1 MNKLLLR
8 PALALVTA
16 VSMQVTAESQ
26 ITAQSQTTAQS
37 DIKTDNKLEEVIVT
51 SSRIEMPLRQVGTS
65 VSVITQQEIVQRG
78 FNSLYDVLRSQPSVA
93 VSNPGGAGNATSLR
107 IRGEE
112 GYRTLILLDGID
124 ISDTS
129 APQVGPRVEHLLSS
143 GIARVEIL
151 RGPQGLMYGA
161 DAGGVINISTIAPRE
176 GLGGEVAAEG
186 GRYGSQQFAGNLGG
200 GNDTVDFNLSASDF
214 ETDGFNARTT
224 DTVLRDDDGYDNT
237 TVHGRLGWNANDDL
251 RVELVARDVDGTNEF
266 DSCFTVDTFAP
277 TDNCKD
283 EYEQQAWRAQADYT
297 IGHFSHRVFYSDS
310 DTDRHFYA
318 DGASSF
324 RAKGSLERSGYL
336 GSFSAGDSLRLV
348 YGVDLENE
356 SIDDGSFDTDRDQQG
371 YYLEYQGGFSDK
383 VFVTAG
389 ARYDD
394 NDDFGTHTSY
404 RVSGAYLIDLSS
416 GELKLKATYGTG
428 FRAPSLYEISYNNG
442 PFAYPPAAG
451 TNLSEEKSDGYDIGA
466 SWTTESGLY
475 LEAVYF
481 DQTISD
487 EIYFDLISFSGYL
500 QSSGDSQSSG
510 VELIAE
516 WPLLDTLS
524 LTGNYTYNDTD
535 TNAGSARAFRPE
547 HLGNLGLSWS
557 PLADRLVLGLNVRL
571 SRDAQ
576 DVDGSSLDDYEL
588 VDINASFLI
597 ARGLELYGRVENVLD
612 EDYEEIPTY
621 NTSGAAAY
629 AGLRYSF

>member
-1 MNKLLLR
+1 MNKFVISR
-8 PALALVTA
+8 ALVLVTA
-16 VSMQVTAESQ
+16 ASMQATAQSQ
-26 ITAQSQTTAQS
+26 ITAQSNRATQS
-37 DIKTDNKLEEVIVT
+37 YIKTDNKLEEVIVT
-51 SSRIEMPLRQVGTS
+51 SSRIEMPLRQIGTS

-129 APQVGPRVEHLLSS
+129 TPQVGPRIEHLLSS
-143 GIARVEIL
+143 GIQRVEIL

-200 GNDTVDFNLSASDF
+200 GNGTVDFNLAASDF

-224 DTVLRDDDGYDNT
+224 DTVLKDDDGYDNT
-237 TVHGRLGWNANDDL
+237 TVHGRLGWNVSDDL
-251 RVELVARDVDGTNEF
+251 RLGLVARDVDGTNEF
-266 DSCFTVDTFAP
+266 DSCFTVDTFSP

-283 EYEQQAWRAQADYT
+283 EYEQQAWRAEADYT
-297 IGHFSHRVFYSDS
+297 IGRFSHRVFYSDS
-310 DTDRHFYA
+310 DTKRHFYA
-318 DGASSF
+318 DGTSSF
-324 RAKGSLERSGYL
+324 KTKGSLERSGYL

-348 YGVDLENE
+348 YGVDLESE
-356 SIDDGSFDTDRDQQG
+356 SMDDSSFDTDRDQQG

-404 RVSGAYLIDLSS
+404 RVSGAYLFALSG

-428 FRAPSLYEISYNNG
+428 FRAPSLYEIAYNDG

-451 TNLSEEKSDGYDIGA
+451 TKLSEEDSEGYDIGL
-466 SWTTESGLY
+466 SWMAQSGIY
-475 LEAVYF
+475 LEMVYF

-487 EIYFDLISFSGYL
+487 EIYFDLISYSGYL
-500 QSSGDSQSSG
+500 QSSGDSESRG
-510 VELIAE
+510 IELIGE

-547 HLGNLGLSWS
+547 HLANLGLSWS
-557 PLADRLVLGLNVRL
+557 PPVERLVLGLNVRL
-571 SRDAQ
+571 SRDAE
-576 DVDGSSLDDYEL
+576 DIDGASLDNYEL
-588 VDINASFLI
+588 LDINASFLI
-597 ARGLELYGRVENVLD
+597 AHGLELYGRVENVLD

-621 NTSGAAAY
+621 NTSGTAAY